1 MLKVDNFPTEH
12 AFNLFKWLFHPVTI
26 STLSVYGTIIGFAGR
41 WAWKKLE
48 AKQNEDLAKMKFAI
62 EDLSNNVNDSMITIQ
77 RDMLRLQIITG
88 INSGRLSA
96 EEVTLLYD
104 QYKDKG
110 GNSYISRIVDDYL
123 EDTLDAKHS
132 K

>member
-1 MLKVDNFPTEH
+1 MDNFPTEH
-12 AFNLFKWLFHPVTI
+12 AFDLLKWLLNPVTI
-26 STLSVYGTIIGFAGR
+26 STLSVYGTSVVFAGR

-48 AKQNEDLAKMKFAI
+48 AKQNEDLTNMKCDI
-62 EDLSNNVNDSMITIQ
+62 KDLSNNVNDSMLMIQ

-96 EEVTLLYD
+96 GEVTTLYD

-110 GNSYISRIVDDYL
+110 GNSYISRIVNDYL
-123 EDTLDAKHS
+123 EETLDAKHS

>member
-1 MLKVDNFPTEH
+1 MDNFPTEH
-12 AFNLFKWLFHPVTI
+12 AFNFLKWLFDPVTI
-26 STLSVYGTIIGFAGR
+26 SKLSVYGTSIGFAGR
-41 WAWKKLE
+41 WAWRKLE
-48 AKQNEDLAKMKFAI
+48 AKQDNDLANMKSDI
-62 EDLSNNVNDSMITIQ
+62 KGLSDNVNDSMLIIQ

-96 EEVTLLYD
+96 GEITTLYD

-110 GNSYISRIVDDYL
+110 GNSYISRIVNDYL
-123 EDTLDAKHS
+123 EEALDAKHS

>member
-1 MLKVDNFPTEH
+1 MDNFPTEQ
-12 AFNLFKWLFHPVTI
+12 AFNFLKWLLNPVTM
-26 STLSVYGTIIGFAGR
+26 STLSVYGTSIGFAVR
-41 WAWKKLE
+41 WAWKKFE
-48 AKQNEDLAKMKFAI
+48 AKQNEDLANMKSDI
-62 EDLSNNVNDSMITIQ
+62 KDLSDNVNDSMMMIQ

-96 EEVTLLYD
+96 GEVTLLYD

-123 EDTLDAKHS
+123 EEALDAKHS

>member
-1 MLKVDNFPTEH
+1 MDNFPTEH
-12 AFNLFKWLFHPVTI
+12 ALNFFKWLLDPVVI
-26 STLSVYGTIIGFAGR
+26 SKLSLYGTSLGFAGR

-48 AKQNEDLAKMKFAI
+48 AKQNKDLANMKSDI
-62 EDLSNNVNDSMITIQ
+62 KVLSNNVNDSMLMIQ

-96 EEVTLLYD
+96 GEVTMLYD

-110 GNSYISRIVDDYL
+110 GNSYISRIVNDYL
-123 EDTLDAKHS
+123 EETLDAKHS

>member
-1 MLKVDNFPTEH
+1 MDNFPTER
-12 AFNLFKWLFHPVTI
+12 AFDLFQWLLNPVTI
-26 STLSVYGTIIGFAGR
+26 STLSVYATSIGFAGR

-48 AKQNEDLAKMKFAI
+48 AKQNEDLANMKSDI
-62 EDLSNNVNDSMITIQ
+62 KDLSNNMNDSMLIIQ

-96 EEVTLLYD
+96 GEVTMLYD

-110 GNSYISRIVDDYL
+110 GNSYISRIVNDYL
-123 EDTLDAKHS
+123 EETLDAKHS

>member
-1 MLKVDNFPTEH
+1 MDNFPTEH
-12 AFNLFKWLFHPVTI
+12 AVNFLKWLFNPVTI
-26 STLSVYGTIIGFAGR
+26 STLSVYGTSIGFAGR

-48 AKQNEDLAKMKFAI
+48 AKQDADLVNMKTDI
-62 EDLSNNVNDSMITIQ
+62 KELSDNVNDSMMTIQ

-88 INSGRLSA
+88 ISSGRLSVG
-96 EEVTLLYD
+96 EVTLLYD

-123 EDTLDAKHS
+123 EGTIDAKHS

>member
-1 MLKVDNFPTEH
+1 MDNFPTEH
-12 AFNLFKWLFHPVTI
+12 AFNLFKWLFNPVTI
-26 STLSVYGTIIGFAGR
+26 STLSIYGAYIGFAGR

-48 AKQNEDLAKMKFAI
+48 AKQNEDLVNMKTDI
-62 EDLSNNVNDSMITIQ
+62 KDLSNNVNDSMLSIQ

-96 EEVTLLYD
+96 GEVTMLYD

-110 GNSYISRIVDDYL
+110 GNSYISRIVNDYL
-123 EDTLDAKHS
+123 EETLDGKHP